1 MRWVRTF
8 ARTKRVL
15 AAAAIAA
22 CAATAT
28 ASAGGERYTVHRT
41 AADDAAARA
50 VLLSKADLGNPGD
63 WTGGARKPNLS
74 GELGCANY
82 HPKVSDLVI
91 VGAAA
96 VRYAQPGIVMTN
108 DAQVFRTPAMVEHD
122 WQRGP
127 VAPKFAPCLRGAARR
142 AADEGTSRFV
152 SFRRLSLPAIG
163 THAIGYRTTFDAKT
177 AQGTIRLVVD
187 IIAVTRG
194 RSEVSL
200 TTTMP
205 LASVPT
211 LFPNEL
217 VLAQTIVGRVRA

>member
-1 MRWVRTF
+1 MGENICAHETSTCRGGHRRVRSDRHCLGRRRALHGSPHRRRRCSS
-8 ARTKRVL
+8 AR
-15 AAAAIAA
+15 
-22 CAATAT
+22 
-28 ASAGGERYTVHRT
+28 
-41 AADDAAARA
+41 

-127 VAPKFAPCLRGAARR
+127 AAPKFAPCLRGAARR